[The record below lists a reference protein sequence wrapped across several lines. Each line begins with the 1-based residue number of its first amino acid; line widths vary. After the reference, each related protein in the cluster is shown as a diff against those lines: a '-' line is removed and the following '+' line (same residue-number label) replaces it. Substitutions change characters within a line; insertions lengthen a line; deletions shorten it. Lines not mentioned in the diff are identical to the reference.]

1 MNSTTF
7 GLQGVDELMVKFGAI
22 NYDLKFKGGRFA
34 LRKSANIIVNAVKSN
49 ASAIDDIKTKEAV
62 YKNITTTFGKKRF
75 KATGDLMFRVGV
87 LGGARMTTEAER
99 RKKRRR
105 NSSGLT
111 LEDLGEIAGK
121 GKGNPGGDTFYW
133 RFVEFGTQSVAARPF
148 MRPALESNVGAAT
161 SEFVTQ
167 YKKSIDRAIKKASKV
182 TA

>member
-1 MNSTTF
+1 MNNKF
-7 GLQGVDELMVKFGAI
+7 GLQGVEELSVKFATI
-22 NYDLKFKGGRFA
+22 NYDLRFKGGRFA
-34 LRKSANIIVNAVKSN
+34 LRKSANIIVNSVKSN
-49 ASAIDDIKTKEAV
+49 ANAIDDTKTKEAI

-75 KATGDLMFRVGV
+75 NTTGDLMFRVGV

-99 RKKRRR
+99 RKKRRK

-121 GKGNPGGDTFYW
+121 GKDNPGGDTFYW

-148 MRPALESNVGAAT
+148 MRPALESNVGTAT
-161 SEFVTQ
+161 NEFVTQ
-167 YKKSIDRAIKKASKV
+167 YKKSLDRAIKKASKE